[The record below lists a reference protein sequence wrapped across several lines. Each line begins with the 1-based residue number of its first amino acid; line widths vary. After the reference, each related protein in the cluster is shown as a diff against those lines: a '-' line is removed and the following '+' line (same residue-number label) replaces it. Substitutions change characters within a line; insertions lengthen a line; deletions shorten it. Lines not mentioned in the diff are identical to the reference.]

1 MNKEYYSMKV
11 GEAKMILWILLI
23 ILGFILLIKGADFLV
38 DGASNIAKRFHIPEI
53 IIGLTIVS
61 IGTSMPELFVSITS
75 AINGYSDMAIG
86 NIIGSNI
93 ANLFLIL
100 GLSSII
106 RAIKFKRETRLIEIP
121 LCLVITIIFISL
133 CNLNQDVSIG
143 DGIILLILF
152 VLFILYTIVMAKKG
166 EAFDKEDDEEEDSND
181 SKLSKSA
188 IRDIIFLILG
198 GILLKVG
205 GDLTVNN
212 AVNVARH
219 FNLSEK
225 LISVTILAIGTS
237 LPELVTSVS
246 AAFKGKSDIA
256 IGNIIG
262 SNIFNMLLI
271 IGVSA
276 IIKPIVYNVS
286 YNVDFIFVIVGTIL
300 LSLFPIIPPK
310 NKMTRWNGIVYVY
323 IYLGYMVSLFVK

>member
-1 MNKEYYSMKV
+1 MV
-11 GEAKMILWILLI
+11 IWIILIV
-23 ILGFILLIKGADFLV
+23 LGFILLIKGADFLV
-38 DGASNIAKRFHIPEI
+38 DGASNIAKKFHIPDI

-75 AINGYSDMAIG
+75 AIHGYPDMAIG

-93 ANLFLIL
+93 ANLLLIL
-100 GLSSII
+100 GVSSII

-121 LCLVITIIFISL
+121 MCLVISLLFVLL
-133 CNLNQDVSIG
+133 CNLGHDVTRLDAG
-143 DGIILLILF
+143 ILLILF
-152 VLFILYTIVMAKKG
+152 AMFIGYTIIMAKKG
-166 EAFDKEDDEEEDSND
+166 EEFDKEDDDEKVKD
-181 SKLSKSA
+181 KTKKSKSV
-188 IRDIIFLILG
+188 IKDIVFLILG
-198 GILLKVG
+198 AVLLKLG

-212 AVNVARH
+212 AVEVAQH
-219 FNLSEK
+219 FGLSEK
-225 LISVTILAIGTS
+225 IISVTILAIGTS

-256 IGNIIG
+256 IGNILG

-276 IIKPIVYNVS
+276 MIKPIIYNTA
-286 YNVDFIFVIVGTIL
+286 YNLDMIFLIGGTLI

-310 NKMTRWNGIVYVY
+310 NKISRGNGLVYVFIY
-323 IYLGYMVSLFVK
+323 IGYLISLFVK